1 MIHSTDMYAISFE
14 GLSKTIE
21 GNGGR
26 IVDVDEP
33 KLTHVVI
40 DKRDDSRRL
49 DLIKLTS
56 KSVSCLRILP
66 CINMENHRPKRRHLV
81 VSEYIQAC
89 LDEQTLLDEEG
100 KHVAFKVHL

>member
-1 MIHSTDMYAISFE
+1 MCATSFQ

-21 GNGGR
+21 ENGGR

-49 DLIKLTS
+49 DLMKLTS
-56 KSVSCLRILP
+56 KSVSRSAPWILP
-66 CINMENHRPKRRHLV
+66 
-81 VSEYIQAC
+81 
-89 LDEQTLLDEEG
+89 
-100 KHVAFKVHL
+100 